1 MRRNQAGI
9 TFIGWVVLII
19 PIAIVVYAGI
29 RLIPIYLNHMK
40 VASTLEQVAQ
50 EARGGQIS
58 PVAIKSAIS
67 RRFDIES
74 VTHPMPEDI
83 IVARDGEGW
92 SIEASYERTTPLF
105 GGIALLVTFD
115 KRVSV
120 Q

>member
-9 TFIGWVVLII
+9 TFIGWMVLII

-40 VASTLEQVAQ
+40 VASTLEQVAK
-50 EARGGQIS
+50 EARDG
-58 PVAIKSAIS
+58 PVTPLAIKSAIS

-74 VTHPMPEDI
+74 VSEPTADDI
-83 IVARDGEGW
+83 SVAREGEGW
-92 SIEASYERTTPLF
+92 IIQANYERITPLF
-105 GGIALLVTFD
+105 GGIQLLVTFD
-115 KRVSV
+115 KRVTI